1 VSVDIL
7 INNAG
12 FGGHGKHI
20 DRALA
25 DEQAMIDLNI
35 KALVTLSH
43 AFGGKMAA
51 QGSGHILQIGSTAGF
66 MPGPLQAVY
75 FATKAFVNSFSQ
87 ALDHELRGNGVTC
100 TVLAP
105 GYVETGFSDRANLG
119 GTDLVKSGKTPQGVA
134 KHGYDAIIAGKLVT
148 VNERQLSFLTQ
159 WFIPILPHRAVLKM
173 VQKMQSKKASI

>member
-1 VSVDIL
+1 
-7 INNAG
+7 
-12 FGGHGKHI
+12 
-20 DRALA
+20 
-25 DEQAMIDLNI
+25 
-35 KALVTLSH
+35 
-43 AFGGKMAA
+43 
-51 QGSGHILQIGSTAGF
+51 
-66 MPGPLQAVY
+66 
-75 FATKAFVNSFSQ
+75 
-87 ALDHELRGNGVTC
+87 LRGNGVTC